1 VALYLPFTEELRIPP
16 LRGLLGAVYVGLF
29 EMGITF
35 VLWFKALKLSHTTAQ
50 VSQLIYLT
58 PFLSL
63 LVIHFAVGE
72 SIYPSTLIGLVLI
85 VTGILLQQYG
95 EQLLKT

>member
-1 VALYLPFTEELRIPP
+1 MAKSFAKSFRPP
-16 LRGLLGAVYVGLF
+16 LVMIN
-29 EMGITF
+29 E
-35 VLWFKALKLSHTTAQ
+35 KLSRTTAQ

-95 EQLLKT
+95 QQLLKIATAKP

>member
-1 VALYLPFTEELRIPP
+1 MALTQSRLSGGALDWLRP
-16 LRGLLGAVYVGLF
+16 F
-29 EMGITF
+29 EMGLTF
-35 VLWFKALKLSHTTAQ
+35 VFWLKALKLSRTTAQ

-58 PFLSL
+58 PFFSL

-85 VTGILLQQYG
+85 VIGILLQQYG
-95 EQLLKT
+95 EQLLKKALAKSRA